1 MNCKIFWL
9 FNIFVF
15 TVRHTP
21 KNVAFK
27 AVSSVCSNKRSF
39 GSGTSRYQASLYI
52 FHSFFWISN
61 YFQIKFERDK
71 VQWVVLATLQFKS
84 WSGSCNE
91 IWILCPFSKAAEKTR
106 PCFALEYWAMI
117 LDFVSAVSVQCKE
130 NFNFY
135 VLIYTLPLARP
146 AQVKIQMLT
155 TSTRIVTI
163 LLKSLL
169 KSSDFTVAVSN
180 CFILKVSKYQKEIV
194 VSSILQKN
202 EQNFILLE

>member
-1 MNCKIFWL
+1 M
-9 FNIFVF
+9 
-15 TVRHTP
+15 
-21 KNVAFK
+21 AFK

-117 LDFVSAVSVQCKE
+117 LDFVSAVSVQCSAVQRKILFLCFDLHFAPSQASSSQ
-130 NFNFY
+130 NSNVDNFY
-135 VLIYTLPLARP
+135 PDCHNPLKIL
-146 AQVKIQMLT
+146 VKILRLYSCGFKLFYIKGQQISKGNCGVFNSPEKRT
-155 TSTRIVTI
+155 KFYSTWIIIFIFLI
-163 LLKSLL
+163 L
-169 KSSDFTVAVSN
+169 
-180 CFILKVSKYQKEIV
+180 
-194 VSSILQKN
+194 SIYL
-202 EQNFILLE
+202 